1 MIDIDFHG
9 VKLRFR
15 RSAVVISALQPPEEV
30 PGLMVVLSRL
40 SAGLSVIGVEGSARL
55 AKLAPYVQIID
66 PATRYANN
74 AEWRADWP
82 RLFPLLHRVL
92 PSLRIVRHRTH
103 TGVDFSEARASRRL
117 PNVVPEFWR

>member
-1 MIDIDFHG
+1 

-30 PGLMVVLSRL
+30 PRLMVVLSRL

-66 PATRYANN
+66 PATRCANN

-82 RLFPLLHRVL
+82 RLFRCF
-92 PSLRIVRHRTH
+92 IVCCPPC
-103 TGVDFSEARASRRL
+103 AL
-117 PNVVPEFWR
+117 